1 MARGQGLQSRVHYKG
16 STDDYVVFVEDP
28 AMLKKWRDDKTV
40 ALVEVVDA
48 FKVFTTGKQGAQGE
62 LNTASKSQLENEFGT
77 SKDDEVIQK
86 ILQDGTL
93 QETESSARQG
103 VTNETIGVRGP
114 F

>member
-16 STDDYVVFVEDP
+16 SADDYVVFVEDP
-28 AMLKKWRDDKTV
+28 AMLKKWRDDKSI

-48 FKVFTTGKQGAQGE
+48 FKIFTTGKQGAQGE

-86 ILQDGTL
+86 ILQEGTL
-93 QETESSARQG
+93 QETEASARQG
-103 VTNETIGVRGP
+103 ITNETIGVRGP